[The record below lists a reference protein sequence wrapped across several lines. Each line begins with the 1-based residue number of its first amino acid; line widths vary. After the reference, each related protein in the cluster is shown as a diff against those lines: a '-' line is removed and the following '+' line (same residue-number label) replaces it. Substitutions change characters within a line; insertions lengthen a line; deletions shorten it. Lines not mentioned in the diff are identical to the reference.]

1 MKIKLFA
8 SVLSI
13 MTFSNTISPIISN
26 SEASTENSYEVNV
39 NVSVNSYRK
48 SISPYMYGINIMQ
61 INQEYD
67 YTITSNRQGGNRFT
81 AYNWEN
87 NYSNAGRDWYHSSD
101 SYLLNNETDTSTPG
115 KAVLNFAN
123 ENNIANI
130 PYKIT
135 TIGRLCF
142 CGR

>member
-48 SISPYMYGINIMQ
+48 SISPYIYEINTMQ
-61 INQEYD
+61 INQ
-67 YTITSNRQGGNRFT
+67 
-81 AYNWEN
+81 AYN
-87 NYSNAGRDWYHSSD
+87 
-101 SYLLNNETDTSTPG
+101 
-115 KAVLNFAN
+115 
-123 ENNIANI
+123 
-130 PYKIT
+130 
-135 TIGRLCF
+135 
-142 CGR
+142 